1 MQVTLPQG
9 NAHAL
14 THHPQGPLFSYQF
27 PNAKNNLHNKAQRQ
41 KNQKSPKRYISVF
54 KFLLFYCFVF
64 LQSCCKSELYKT
76 SSGHPTH
83 VSPNS
88 MKTSGPTRRV
98 PHPLLSLCTDVS
110 FRLHW
115 PRVNRNVVAYGSREL
130 STLSSKVRAS
140 RCAAPRILRA
150 SERVSAASALS
161 QNQRQR
167 PYHLDLHNPH

>member
-1 MQVTLPQG
+1 MTLPQG
-9 NAHAL
+9 NAQAL

-27 PNAKNNLHNKAQRQ
+27 PNAKNHLPNKAQRQ
-41 KNQKSPKRYISVF
+41 KNQNNPKRHISVF
-54 KFLLFYCFVF
+54 KFLLFYCFAF
-64 LQSCCKSELYKT
+64 LQSCYKSELYKT

-88 MKTSGPTRRV
+88 MKPSGPTWRV

-115 PRVNRNVVAYGSREL
+115 PRVNRNVAAYGGREL
-130 STLSSKVRAS
+130 STYSSKVRAS

-150 SERVSAASALS
+150 RERANERSLS
-161 QNQRQR
+161 S
-167 PYHLDLHNPH
+167 